1 MQHISDSQFETLLSQ
16 AKIIIEERAEKL
28 KRAVSARAAAQLRKN
43 CTPDRSRFEEFG
55 DDWELF
61 IKLMLDVS
69 SFASILNQ
77 VQYSRKD
84 KRAAYTKELIC
95 QKADICGLDEQFK
108 YHLCQDLG
116 FDCEEPISLLKRKY
130 ESAQYDF
137 KHSKKMM
144 EEHAQEYNDESLS
157 EVTRDFHFRMYS
169 KFKDRLEKA
178 ERRMNEISQELTAR
192 GASVSN

>member
-16 AKIIIEERAEKL
+16 ANIIIEERAEKL
-28 KRAVSARAAAQLRKN
+28 KRAVSARAAARLKKE
-43 CTPDRSRFEEFG
+43 CTPDRSWFEEYE
-55 DDWELF
+55 DIWEF
-61 IKLMLDVS
+61 ILKLHLDVS

-108 YHLCQDLG
+108 YQLCQDLG
-116 FDCEEPISLLKRKY
+116 FDCEEPLSLLKHKY

-137 KHSKKMM
+137 NHSKKMM
-144 EEHAQEYNDESLS
+144 DEHAQEYNNENLS
-157 EVTRDFHFRMYS
+157 KEARNFHLRWHTKY
-169 KFKDRLEKA
+169 KDQLERS
-178 ERRMNEISQELTAR
+178 ERCMNELLAELTAR
-192 GASVSN
+192 GESVS